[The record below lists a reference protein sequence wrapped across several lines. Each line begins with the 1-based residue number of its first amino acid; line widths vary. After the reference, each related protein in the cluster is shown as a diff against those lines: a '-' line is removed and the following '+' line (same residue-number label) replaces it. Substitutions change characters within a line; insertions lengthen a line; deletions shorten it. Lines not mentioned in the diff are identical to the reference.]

1 MSTVI
6 MILVALLM
14 FGIMVLVH
22 ELGHFIVAKLC
33 RIKVN
38 EFSIGMGPAL
48 LKFGKKETQYSLRA
62 LPIGGYV
69 AMEGE
74 DEESEDS
81 RSFRNA
87 AIPKRLLVMVAGAF
101 MNFVLGFLALVIVTA
116 SNPAFASTTVGE
128 FMEGAST
135 QQSGLQVNDTILR
148 VNGRRTFVLT
158 DVFYEFERTK
168 SSTVS
173 MQVKRD
179 GMIVDLPAVVF
190 DIEEITDPD
199 TGEVHRQM
207 RQDFKV
213 YGIKSTFGSVLKQ
226 AGNQFLSYGRI
237 IYLNVF
243 DLITGNA
250 AINQLSGPVGI
261 VSEIGKAVSYGWRV
275 VVNFMALISINL
287 GIFNLLPLP
296 ALDGGKI
303 LLLGVE
309 AIRRK
314 PLNPKIETAITVAGF
329 AFLILLML
337 FVSFNDIQKL
347 FFK

>member
-6 MILVALLM
+6 MIVVALLI
-14 FGIMVLVH
+14 FGAVVLVH

-74 DEESEDS
+74 DDESDDS
-81 RSFRNA
+81 RSFRKA
-87 AIPKRLLVMVAGAF
+87 AIPKRFLVMIAGAF
-101 MNFVLGFLALVIVTA
+101 MNFVLGFLVLAIVTA
-116 SNPAFASTTVGE
+116 SSPAFASTTVGE
-128 FMEGAST
+128 FIEGAST
-135 QQSGLQVNDTILR
+135 QQSGLQINDTILR

-173 MQVKRD
+173 MQVERD
-179 GMIVDLPAVVF
+179 GKIVDLPAVVF
-190 DIEEITDPD
+190 DIEEVTDPD
-199 TGEVHRQM
+199 TGETSRQM
-207 RQDFKV
+207 KQDFKV
-213 YGIKSTFGSVLKQ
+213 YGIKATFGSVLKQ

-237 IYLNVF
+237 IYLSLF

-275 VVNFMALISINL
+275 VLNFLALITINL

-296 ALDGGKI
+296 ALDGGKV
-303 LLLGVE
+303 LLLIVE

-314 PLNPKIETAITVAGF
+314 PLNPKLETAITVAGF
-329 AFLILLML
+329 ALLMML
-337 FVSFNDIQKL
+337 MVFVSFNDIRRL
-347 FFK
+347 FF